1 MAYRERKGLVQ
12 VVSLTG
18 SGARRAAAGQVVGN
32 LSRSRLMVP
41 GKGELCCPLSP
52 KKSGYL

>member
-1 MAYRERKGLVQ
+1 MAYREGKGLVHM
-12 VVSLTG
+12 VSLTG
-18 SGARRAAAGQVVGN
+18 LGSRRAAAGQVVGN

-52 KKSGYL
+52 KQSDYL